1 MHYKNG
7 KPAKVGD
14 IIVGR
19 DCTGNVFSGIVVKT
33 NTQSDTCNVV
43 VQAIRPGDQV
53 WLTAGDC
60 LPAEDALPIAPP
72 PVAAAS

>member
-19 DCTGNVFSGIVVKT
+19 DCQGNVFSGVVIKT

-43 VQAIRPGDQV
+43 VQPIVMGQQI
-53 WLTAGDC
+53 WMTAKEC
-60 LPAEDALPIAPP
+60 LHADDALTITPPP
-72 PVAAAS
+72 PVAP